1 MGFHLP
7 EVERYHYRRRSRQ
20 PIMTLMDTY
29 TRTLI
34 IGLGNPLLRD
44 DAVGLRVARQVRAA
58 LAERGDVEVAEEAC
72 GGLRLMERM
81 VGFDR
86 AILIDAIRSG
96 RPPGTVQTLDPRE
109 MRTQHSASAHDVN
122 LPTALALGR
131 RTGARLPPDDQLR
144 VIAVEAEDVET
155 FGETM
160 TAAVEAAV
168 PRAAARVLAVL
179 DQDGEAR

>member
-1 MGFHLP
+1 M
-7 EVERYHYRRRSRQ
+7 S
-20 PIMTLMDTY
+20 
-29 TRTLI
+29 TLI

-44 DAVGLRVARQVRAA
+44 DAVGLHVARQVRAA
-58 LAERGDVEVAEEAC
+58 LGDREDVEDVEVVEEAC

-96 RPPGTVQTLDPRE
+96 RPPGTVLTLDPRE

-131 RTGARLPPDDQLR
+131 RTGARLPADDRLS
-144 VIAVEAEDVET
+144 VIAVEADDVET

-160 TAAVEAAV
+160 TDPVEAAV
-168 PRAAARVLAVL
+168 PRAAERVLAEL
-179 DQDGEAR
+179 DREREAR

>member
-1 MGFHLP
+1 MPG
-7 EVERYHYRRRSRQ
+7 Q
-20 PIMTLMDTY
+20 
-29 TRTLI
+29 TLI

-44 DAVGLRVARQVRAA
+44 DAVGLRVARQVAAA
-58 LAERGDVEVAEEAC
+58 LGGREDVEVTEETC

-86 AILIDAIRSG
+86 AILIDALRSG
-96 RPPGTVQTLDPRE
+96 RPPGTVLTLDPRQVQ
-109 MRTQHSASAHDVN
+109 TQHSASSHDVN

-131 RTGARLPPDDQLR
+131 RTGARLPADDQLS

-155 FGETM
+155 FGEEM

-168 PRAAARVLAVL
+168 PRAAARVLTVL
-179 DQDGEAR
+179 DQDKEAR

>member
-1 MGFHLP
+1 
-7 EVERYHYRRRSRQ
+7 
-20 PIMTLMDTY
+20 
-29 TRTLI
+29 LI

-44 DAVGLRVARQVRAA
+44 DAVGLHVARQVRAA
-58 LAERGDVEVAEEAC
+58 LGDREDVEVVEEAC

-96 RPPGTVQTLDPRE
+96 RPPGTVLTLDPRE

-131 RTGARLPPDDQLR
+131 RTGARLPTDDRLS
-144 VIAVEAEDVET
+144 VIAVEADDVET

-160 TAAVEAAV
+160 TDPVEAAV
-168 PRAAARVLAVL
+168 PRAAERVLAEL
-179 DQDGEAR
+179 DREREAR

>member
-1 MGFHLP
+1 LSAVDIAGFVTDLKAHAVEHRFHIHAERHFVETYSLGQTW
-7 EVERYHYRRRSRQ
+7 EVELH
-20 PIMTLMDTY
+20 P
-29 TRTLI
+29 
-34 IGLGNPLLRD
+34 
-44 DAVGLRVARQVRAA
+44 
-58 LAERGDVEVAEEAC
+58 EEAC

>member
-1 MGFHLP
+1 M
-7 EVERYHYRRRSRQ
+7 S
-20 PIMTLMDTY
+20 
-29 TRTLI
+29 TLI

-44 DAVGLRVARQVRAA
+44 DAVGLHVARQVRAA
-58 LAERGDVEVAEEAC
+58 LGDREDVEVVEEAC

-96 RPPGTVQTLDPRE
+96 RPPGTVLTLDPRE
-109 MRTQHSASAHDVN
+109 MPTQHSASAHDVN

-131 RTGARLPPDDQLR
+131 RTGARLPADDRLS
-144 VIAVEAEDVET
+144 VIAVEADDVET

-160 TAAVEAAV
+160 TDPVEAAV
-168 PRAAARVLAVL
+168 PRAAERVLAEL
-179 DQDGEAR
+179 DREREAR

>member
-1 MGFHLP
+1 MGA
-7 EVERYHYRRRSRQ
+7 VDS
-20 PIMTLMDTY
+20 
-29 TRTLI
+29 RTLI

-44 DAVGLRVARQVRAA
+44 DAVGLHVARQVRTA
-58 LAERGDVEVAEEAC
+58 LGDASDIEVVEEAC

-96 RPPGTVQTLDPRE
+96 RPPGTVMTLDPRD
-109 MRTQHSASAHDVN
+109 MHTQHSASSHDVN

-131 RTGARLPPDDQLR
+131 RTGARLPADDRLI

-155 FGETM
+155 FGEQM
-160 TAAVEAAV
+160 TEAVAAAVA
-168 PRAAARVLAVL
+168 PAAARVLAEVNR
-179 DQDGEAR
+179 QKEAA

>member
-1 MGFHLP
+1 
-7 EVERYHYRRRSRQ
+7 
-20 PIMTLMDTY
+20 MTLVQTVP
-29 TRTLI
+29 RILV

-58 LAERGDVEVAEEAC
+58 LGDREDIEVVEESC

-96 RPPGTVQTLDPRE
+96 RPPGTVTLLDPRE
-109 MRTQHSASAHDVN
+109 MHTQHSASAHDVD

-131 RTGARLPPDDQLR
+131 HAGARLPADDQVC
-144 VIAVEAEDVET
+144 VIAVEAEEVET
-155 FGETM
+155 FGYEM
-160 TAAVEAAV
+160 TPAVEAAV
-168 PRAAARVLAVL
+168 PRAAARVLAAL
-179 DQDGEAR
+179 DEMREAT

>member
-1 MGFHLP
+1 M
-7 EVERYHYRRRSRQ
+7 S
-20 PIMTLMDTY
+20 
-29 TRTLI
+29 TLI

-44 DAVGLRVARQVRAA
+44 DAVGLHVARQVRAA
-58 LAERGDVEVAEEAC
+58 LGDREDVEVVEEAC

-96 RPPGTVQTLDPRE
+96 RPPGTVLTLDPRE

-131 RTGARLPPDDQLR
+131 RTGARLPADDRLS
-144 VIAVEAEDVET
+144 VIAVEADDVET

-160 TAAVEAAV
+160 TDPVEAAV
-168 PRAAARVLAVL
+168 PRAAERVLAEL
-179 DQDGEAR
+179 DREREAR